1 MIQGLEEALN
11 VKLPKDLFTEEARQM
26 LETLCAKHN
35 VNCPAPR
42 TTTRL
47 LDKLV
52 GEFIEDKCINPTFI
66 TEHPEIMSP
75 LSKGHRT
82 QPGLT
87 ERFECFVLTKE
98 ICNAY
103 TELNNPIVQRQR
115 FAAQAKDSAAGDDE
129 AQILDEDFVTALEY
143 GLPPTGGWGIGIDRL
158 TMFLSDKQSIKE
170 VLLFP
175 AMKPDE
181 SKNGL
186 DAGRRLAASVRRAE
200 AKAFAAKEA
209 AASGATVTSSSSSL
223 PSSSSPIV
231 SSHIQ
236 ALNAELALKN
246 FLGGDKP
253 SKRDAT
259 EFEALKGNVPPASS
273 NLKNWYQLIQGFSAA
288 TRASWE

>member
-1 MIQGLEEALN
+1 
-11 VKLPKDLFTEEARQM
+11 
-26 LETLCAKHN
+26 
-35 VNCPAPR
+35 
-42 TTTRL
+42 
-47 LDKLV
+47 
-52 GEFIEDKCINPTFI
+52 
-66 TEHPEIMSP
+66 
-75 LSKGHRT
+75 
-82 QPGLT
+82 
-87 ERFECFVLTKE
+87 LTKE

-209 AASGATVTSSSSSL
+209 ASSSSTTSVGVTNTSSSS
-223 PSSSSPIV
+223 SSSSPIV

-246 FLGGDKP
+246 FLGGEKP
-253 SKRDAT
+253 NKRDAA
-259 EFEALKGNVPPASS
+259 EFEAMKGTVPPAGTNSS
-273 NLKNWYQLIQGFSAA
+273 RVKNWYQLIQGFSAA
-288 TRASWE
+288 TRASWV